1 MTKVKTTGLF
11 LGIIG
16 FCIPLLMN
24 FQGLSLAGHI
34 AMSIFLLAAVFWMF
48 ETIPIYSTSILVI
61 FSQVLLLSTEGI
73 IDFSGVPG
81 YDPQSYTQFIGT
93 LANPIIILFLGGFVL
108 ADAAV
113 KYDFDKNLTRILL
126 SPFGNRTS
134 TIMLGLMAVTAAL
147 SAFMSNTATT
157 AMMITVI
164 IPIIAKM
171 DKGDPARIGI
181 ALSVPFAANIG
192 GIATPIGTPPNA
204 VVIAALNQQGLAV
217 AFGSWMLYAL
227 PLAIVMLLVA
237 WQVLLRLHPPATE
250 FVALDLDTKLQ
261 KSSHAILLYVTFGI
275 TVLLWVTEGFHGIKS
290 SIVALLPV
298 VVLTLSSAFSKQDIR
313 KLPWEVLWLIA
324 GGIALGI
331 SMKDTGLASWLVG
344 GIAWGDLSSMM
355 VLVVF
360 GAVTLIMSNFLSN
373 TVTASLLIPLALT
386 LVTSG
391 ALDGTFGMLLVGL
404 VIALSASF
412 AMILPISTPPNAI
425 AESTGVLKTK
435 HMLLSGSIIGVIG
448 LILVLLLSVFYW
460 PNII

>member
-1 MTKVKTTGLF
+1 MTKTKAAGLVLGTVGF
-11 LGIIG
+11 L
-16 FCIPLLMN
+16 IPLIIS
-24 FQGLSLAGHI
+24 FPGLSLAGHI
-34 AMSIFLLAAVFWMF
+34 AMSIFLLAAIFWMF

-61 FSQVLLLSTEGI
+61 FSQVLLLSAEGI
-73 IDFSGVPG
+73 IDYSGIAG
-81 YDPQSYTQFIGT
+81 YEPQSYTQFIGT

-134 TIMLGLMAVTAAL
+134 IIMLGLMAVTAVL

-164 IPIIAKM
+164 IPILAKM
-171 DKGDPARIGI
+171 EAGDPARIGI

-204 VVIAALNQQGLAV
+204 VVIAALNQQGLSI

-227 PLAIVMLLVA
+227 PLAIIMLMIA

-250 FVALDLDTKLQ
+250 RISLDLNTKLQ
-261 KSSHAILLYVTFGI
+261 TSGHAILLYVTFGI

-331 SMKDTGLASWLVG
+331 SMKETGLASWLVG
-344 GIAWGDLSSMM
+344 GIAWGNLSSVM

-360 GAVTLIMSNFLSN
+360 GAVALIMSNFLSN
-373 TVTASLLIPLALT
+373 TVTASLLIPLALS

-391 ALDGTFGMLLVGL
+391 ALEGVFGMLMVGL

-435 HMLLSGSIIGVIG
+435 HMLLSGSIIGIIG
-448 LILVLLLSVFYW
+448 LAFVLLLSVFYW
-460 PNII
+460 PYII